1 MNEGGGS
8 GGRELLSAGGVVV
21 CRGRQG
27 VRVLVLHDSRYEEW
41 RLPKGKLKPGE
52 TAAQAAE
59 REVREETGLRLRAG
73 FTRRRR
79 TRSSTSLP

>member
-27 VRVLVLHDSRYEEW
+27 VRVLVLHDSRYDEW
-41 RLPKGKLKPGE
+41 RLPKGKLKLFVWLMK
-52 TAAQAAE
+52 Q
-59 REVREETGLRLRAG
+59 LRNILLG
-73 FTRRRR
+73 MLKFYEN
-79 TRSSTSLP
+79 